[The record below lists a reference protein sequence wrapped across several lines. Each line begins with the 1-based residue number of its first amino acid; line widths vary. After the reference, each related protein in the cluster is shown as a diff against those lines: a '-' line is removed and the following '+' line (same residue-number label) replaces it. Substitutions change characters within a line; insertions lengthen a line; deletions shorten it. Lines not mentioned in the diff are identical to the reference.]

1 MAQTLESRATKKLHR
16 ELGLGITS
24 EAFDT
29 LVNENLSAL
38 QQTFLLDTVLHAG
51 LDEEELL
58 IMAEKLRI
66 PCKEKYFAVCILSL
80 QTDATS
86 VGREVLHLLIRDTIS
101 AAIRNSE
108 GQTVF
113 FTDSEGF
120 LNCVINS
127 FNPDPKKKLE
137 AAVAEARL
145 LIRGIADVN
154 LYFAVGHSVSDLSQL
169 YSSRSAAYDMLLY
182 NRATIS
188 SGERVFETGLT
199 GKYTYSVLEQL
210 IARFS
215 DNDAVGAIRILRAHL
230 YQLQT
235 DEGQYQKLSE
245 GFLLSYLKRVT
256 CHCVQMGIS
265 VERFE
270 NYLPSVLRLMQSDV
284 PGSTEALVKLTEQIV
299 NHISNHGA
307 SESNHLLSMAKEY
320 VRDHIADDRLNLEAV
335 SNHVG
340 LSRVY
345 FCKLFHQLEGIS
357 FSAYLK
363 TIRIEKA
370 KQLLITTNLKIFEV
384 SSAVGFSHA
393 KYFGQVFKQ
402 EVGKTPVEFQKHF
415 RDHP

>member
-16 ELGLGITS
+16 ELGIGVTA
-24 EAFDT
+24 EAFHT
-29 LVNENLSAL
+29 LANENLSAL

-51 LDEEELL
+51 LEEEELL

-101 AAIRNSE
+101 AAIRNAE

-127 FNPDPKKKLE
+127 FDPDPKKKLE

-145 LIRGIADVN
+145 QLRGVAD
-154 LYFAVGHSVSDLSQL
+154 LHLFFAVGPTVESLDRL
-169 YSSRSAAYDMLLY
+169 YFSRSAARDILLY
-182 NRATIS
+182 NLATIS
-188 SGERVFETGLT
+188 SGERLFESGVM
-199 GKYTYSVLEQL
+199 GKYTYSVLEQMMT
-210 IARFS
+210 RFQN
-215 DNDAVGAIRILRAHL
+215 NDIQSVTRILQAHL
-230 YQLQT
+230 HRLRA
-235 DEGQYQKLSE
+235 DEGPEQTLSE
-245 GFLLSYLKRVT
+245 VFLLSYLKRIT
-256 CHCVQMGIS
+256 CECAQSGVA

-270 NYLPSVLRLMQSDV
+270 NYVPVVLRLMQSDIS
-284 PGSTEALVKLTEQIV
+284 GATEAVIKLTEQII
-299 NHISNHGA
+299 NHISNRGTN
-307 SESNHLLSMAKEY
+307 ESNHLLSMAKEY
-320 VRDHIADDRLNLEAV
+320 VRDHIADERLNLESV

-345 FCKLFHQLEGIS
+345 FCKLFHQMEGIS

-363 TIRIEKA
+363 RIRIEKA
-370 KQLLITTNLKIFEV
+370 KQLLMTTNLKIFEV

-393 KYFGQVFKQ
+393 KYFGQVFKE
-402 EVGKTPVEFQKHF
+402 EVGRTPIEYQKYVQNV
-415 RDHP
+415 